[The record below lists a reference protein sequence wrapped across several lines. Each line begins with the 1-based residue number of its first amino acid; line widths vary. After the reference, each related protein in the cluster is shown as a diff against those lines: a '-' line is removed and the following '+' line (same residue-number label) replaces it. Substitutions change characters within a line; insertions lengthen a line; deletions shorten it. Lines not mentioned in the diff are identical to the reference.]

1 MPRKY
6 ANPAAN
12 RRAFL
17 KTTLIGS
24 AAATLTPLYPALG
37 ASREI
42 ASLKPAADTKPFEL
56 DEITISELQDGM
68 KSGKLTARSL
78 VEKYSA
84 RIQEI
89 DKSGPAI
96 NSVLELNPDALSI
109 AAALDQERKAKGA
122 RGPMHGIPVLIKDN
136 IDTADKMMT
145 TAGSLAL
152 IGSKPAQDSFAAQ
165 KLRSVG
171 EYSLQPLY
179 QRMERPRQSN

>member
-1 MPRKY
+1 MILQVCGRMNYYVPLRFANLHTPQRILFIMPRKY

-109 AAALDQERKAKGA
+109 PPPPNQTPKPKPPRT
-122 RGPMHGIPVLIKDN
+122 PTPPIPTLP
-136 IDTADKMMT
+136 
-145 TAGSLAL
+145 
-152 IGSKPAQDSFAAQ
+152 KPTHD
-165 KLRSVG
+165 
-171 EYSLQPLY
+171 
-179 QRMERPRQSN
+179 